1 MRVGSRQN
9 HAGNGY
15 GQQVERRKTNWR
27 DASDIHSF
35 FFTRFPEEMNESDLW
50 LERKPD
56 SLVVRG
62 LKMHVNTPKHGRE
75 RVTLEEV
82 SRGRRQKKG
91 HEEAN
96 GKDKH
101 KMEGNHVD
109 TKMKQFQQKKEATSY
124 LNINVEEKTWLRNTR
139 VRRLK
144 NLTLFD
150 RMEDDFMWN
159 GGEDITPKYIGDDM
173 ILLMGLRETRATPMA
188 KEANEQGSSSLE
200 KWTPQLRIG
209 YRLV

>member
-27 DASDIHSF
+27 DASNIHSF
-35 FFTRFPEEMNESDLW
+35 FFTRFPEEMNESDIW
-50 LERKPD
+50 K
-56 SLVVRG
+56 
-62 LKMHVNTPKHGRE
+62 KHGTKKISQNPSLTG
-75 RVTLEEV
+75 VV
-82 SRGRRQKKG
+82 SHSSVQ
-91 HEEAN
+91 
-96 GKDKH
+96 
-101 KMEGNHVD
+101 
-109 TKMKQFQQKKEATSY
+109 

>member
-1 MRVGSRQN
+1 MQ
-9 HAGNGY
+9 
-15 GQQVERRKTNWR
+15 
-27 DASDIHSF
+27 
-35 FFTRFPEEMNESDLW
+35 
-50 LERKPD
+50 
-56 SLVVRG
+56 
-62 LKMHVNTPKHGRE
+62 
-75 RVTLEEV
+75 
-82 SRGRRQKKG
+82 
-91 HEEAN
+91 
-96 GKDKH
+96 
-101 KMEGNHVD
+101 
-109 TKMKQFQQKKEATSY
+109 